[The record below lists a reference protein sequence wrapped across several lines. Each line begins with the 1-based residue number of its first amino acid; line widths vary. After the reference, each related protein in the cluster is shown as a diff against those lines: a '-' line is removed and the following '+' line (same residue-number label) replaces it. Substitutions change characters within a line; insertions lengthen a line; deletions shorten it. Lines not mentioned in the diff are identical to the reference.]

1 MSHVGGTV
9 GAMAGQMRERTP
21 GVWELR
27 VHLGRD
33 AITKKR
39 IDVSRTFRGGQ
50 RAAGKALAQLV
61 AEADELRAERLGDPA
76 DGHDQMTVAELLAR
90 WQDLRAAEWSPT
102 TTNEH
107 AGTVRR
113 WITPYIGDVSV
124 VDLRRARIE
133 EFYAKVARTGSKDGG
148 PLSAT
153 SVRKIHTV
161 LHAGLED
168 AVALEL
174 IAGNPSTKAR
184 RPKVTKHDA
193 RVPSLTEIRRAIDLA
208 DPDMATLIRVAIA
221 TGARRGELVALRW
234 SDVDED
240 NATLHVQRSIVKLPG
255 RPFEEKRTK
264 TGAAAVLAIDAGTV
278 EVLRAHR
285 RRRQEQWLQL
295 GRGRVRQS
303 DWLWFDTDLR
313 SPMPPDRVTY
323 RWRVL
328 ADRAGLDGVRL
339 HDLRHAA
346 ATHMVAAGIDIRTV
360 AGRLRHASP
369 AMTLDVYAGRD
380 LGADRAAANTIGG
393 LLDG

>member
-1 MSHVGGTV
+1 
-9 GAMAGQMRERTP
+9 MRERTP

-27 VHLGRD
+27 VYLGRHPV
-33 AITKKR
+33 TGKR
-39 IDVSRTFRGGQ
+39 VDVSRTFRGGQ
-50 RAAGKALAQLV
+50 RAASKALAQLV
-61 AEADELRAERLGDPA
+61 ADSDELRAEAFGEHQGDDA
-76 DGHDQMTVAELLAR
+76 MTVAELLDR
-90 WQDLRAAEWSPT
+90 WQQLRAAEWSPT
-102 TTNEH
+102 TANEH

-113 WITPYIGDVSV
+113 WIVPHIGDVRV

-133 EFYAKVARTGSKDGG
+133 DFYATVARTGSKDGG

-161 LHAGLED
+161 LHAALED

-193 RVPSLTEIRRAIDLA
+193 RVPSLAEIRRAIDLA
-208 DPDMATLIRVAIA
+208 DPDMAVLIRVAIA

-240 NATLHVQRSIVKLPG
+240 NATLHVQRSIVQLPG

-278 EVLRAHR
+278 DALRAHR

-295 GRGRVRQS
+295 GLGRIRQS
-303 DWLWFDTDLR
+303 DYLWLDKDLR

-323 RWRVL
+323 RWRTL
-328 ADRAGLDGVRL
+328 ADRAGLTGVRL

-380 LGADRAAANTIGG
+380 LNADRAAATLLGG

>member
-1 MSHVGGTV
+1 
-9 GAMAGQMRERTP
+9 MRERTP

-27 VHLGRD
+27 VYLGRHPVTGKRVD
-33 AITKKR
+33 A
-39 IDVSRTFRGGQ
+39 SRTFRGGE

-61 AEADELRAERLGDPA
+61 TEVDELRTKAFGEHQA
-76 DGHDQMTVAELLAR
+76 DDDMTVAELLDR
-90 WQDLRAAEWSPT
+90 WQQLRTAEWSPT
-102 TTNEH
+102 TAHDH
-107 AGTVRR
+107 AGTVAR
-113 WITPYIGDVSV
+113 WIVPHIGDMPV
-124 VDLRRARIE
+124 VDLRRAHIE
-133 EFYAKVARTGSKDGG
+133 EFYAHVARSGGRDGA

-161 LHAGLED
+161 LHAALED

-193 RVPSLTEIRRAIDLA
+193 RVPSLAEIRRAIDLA
-208 DPDMATLIRVAIA
+208 DPDMAALIRTAIA

-234 SDVDED
+234 GDVDLD
-240 NATLHVQRSIVKLPG
+240 AGTLHVQRSIVKLPG
-255 RPFEEKRTK
+255 QAWQEKATK

-278 EVLRAHR
+278 DTLRALR
-285 RRRQEQWLQL
+285 RHRQEQWVQL
-295 GRGRVRQS
+295 GRGRLRAT
-303 DWLWFDTDLR
+303 DWIWFEAADPTAPL
-313 SPMPPDRVTY
+313 SPDKVTH
-323 RWRVL
+323 RWKRT
-328 ADRAGLDGVRL
+328 AQAAGLDGVRL

-360 AGRLRHASP
+360 AGRLRHSSP

-380 LGADRAAANTIGG
+380 LNADRAAATVLGG

>member
-1 MSHVGGTV
+1 
-9 GAMAGQMRERTP
+9 MAGTMRERSP

-33 AITKKR
+33 PVTKKR
-39 IDVSRTFRGGQ
+39 IDVSRTFRGGE
-50 RAAGKALAQLV
+50 RAAGRALAQLV
-61 AEADELRAERLGDPA
+61 TESEQLALERLRPA
-76 DGHDQMTVAELLAR
+76 DAVDDRMTVAQLLDR
-90 WQDLRAAEWSPT
+90 WQQLRAAEWSPT
-102 TTNEH
+102 TANEH
-107 AGTVRR
+107 AGTVDR
-113 WITPYIGDVSV
+113 WIVPHIGDVAV

-133 EFYAKVARTGSKDGG
+133 EYYALVAKKGGRDGR

-161 LHAGLED
+161 LHAALED

-174 IAGNPSTKAR
+174 IAGNPSAKAR

-193 RVPSLTEIRRAIDLA
+193 RVPSLDQIRRAIELA
-208 DPDMATLIRVAIA
+208 DDDMAVLIRVAIA

-234 SDVDED
+234 SDFDPD
-240 NATLHVQRSIVKLPG
+240 ASTLHVQRSIVKIPG
-255 RPFEEKRTK
+255 KPFEEKRTK
-264 TGAAAVLAIDAGTV
+264 TGAAAVLAIDPGTV
-278 EVLRAHR
+278 NALQAHR

-295 GRGRVRQS
+295 GRGRVRQA
-303 DWLWFDTDLR
+303 DWLWFDKDLR

-328 ADRAGLDGVRL
+328 ADRAGLGDVRL

-346 ATHMVAAGIDIRTV
+346 ATHMVAAGVDIRTV

-380 LGADRAAANTIGG
+380 LAADRAAATTMGG

>member
-1 MSHVGGTV
+1 MKGSR
-9 GAMAGQMRERTP
+9 RERTP
-21 GVWELR
+21 GVHELR
-27 VHLGRD
+27 VYAGQDPLTG
-33 AITKKR
+33 KKR
-39 IDVSRTFRGGQ
+39 WVSRTFRGSK
-50 RAAGKALAQLV
+50 RAADQALRDLCDEVEAARATQ
-61 AEADELRAERLGDPA
+61 ADEPDELE
-76 DGHDQMTVAELLAR
+76 QMTVAELLAR
-90 WQDLRAAEWSPT
+90 WQQLRATEWSPT
-102 TTNEH
+102 TANEH

-113 WITPYIGDVSV
+113 WIVPHIGDVPV

-133 EFYAKVARTGSKDGG
+133 DFYATVARTGGRDGR

-161 LHAGLED
+161 LHAALED

-193 RVPSLTEIRRAIDLA
+193 RVPSLAEIRRAIDLA
-208 DPDMATLIRVAIA
+208 DPDMAVLIRVAIA

-234 SDVDED
+234 SDLDLD
-240 NATLHVQRSIVKLPG
+240 AGTLHVQRSIVHLPG
-255 RPFEEKRTK
+255 KPFEEKATK

-278 EVLRAHR
+278 DAVRAHR

-295 GRGRVRQS
+295 GLGRVRQS
-303 DWLWFDTDLR
+303 DYLWLDKDLR

-323 RWRVL
+323 RWRTL
-328 ADRAGLDGVRL
+328 ADRAGLTGVRL

-380 LGADRAAANTIGG
+380 LNADRAAANLLGG